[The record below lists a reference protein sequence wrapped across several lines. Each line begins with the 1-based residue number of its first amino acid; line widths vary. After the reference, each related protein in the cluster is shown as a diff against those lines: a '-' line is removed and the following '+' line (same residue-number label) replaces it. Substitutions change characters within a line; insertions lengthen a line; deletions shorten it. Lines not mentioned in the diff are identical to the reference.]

1 MVLVEEE
8 GEERGNGET
17 NGSRGN
23 GKGKRNREREEGGRE
38 RNRREGEKERDLS
51 CFIINT
57 IVTKKPVEQ
66 VLSST
71 ICF

>member
-1 MVLVEEE
+1 M
-8 GEERGNGET
+8 GEKIEKWKMG
-17 NGSRGN
+17 
-23 GKGKRNREREEGGRE
+23 EGGGRK
-38 RNRREGEKERDLS
+38 RERDLS

-57 IVTKKPVEQ
+57 IATKKPVEQ